1 MLDSD
6 THYYKMMTLIALS
19 ENLNNE
25 FKSITVLYHY
35 HQFELE
41 SRIMLNQS
49 SEYQSLAR
57 AHVALIPS

>member
-6 THYYKMMTLIALS
+6 THYYKIMTLIALT
-19 ENLNNE
+19 ENLDNE

-35 HQFELE
+35 HQFELK
-41 SRIMLNQS
+41 SRIMLNLS
-49 SEYQSLAR
+49 SEYQSLAQ

>member
-6 THYYKMMTLIALS
+6 THYYKIMTLIALI
-19 ENLNNE
+19 EYLINT

-41 SRIMLNQS
+41 SRIMLN
-49 SEYQSLAR
+49 
-57 AHVALIPS
+57 